1 MRIRKPLSI
10 LLICAMIITML
21 PVMSFAGDE
30 DGQTAEVSTKKSIS
44 LNAGDITEL
53 DYIYYGKWK
62 GNSIKWICPC
72 CGAIVRSTKI
82 LNIVCGDCNEQFIQA

>member
-30 DGQTAEVSTKKSIS
+30 DGQKAAANTGKAIR
-44 LNAGDITEL
+44 LNTDGIAGYNGKYH
-53 DYIYYGKWK
+53 YIYYGK
-62 GNSIKWICPC
+62 
-72 CGAIVRSTKI
+72 
-82 LNIVCGDCNEQFIQA
+82 

>member
-30 DGQTAEVSTKKSIS
+30 DGQTAAANTGKAIRLNTDGIAGCNNRKYLSLIHIS
-44 LNAGDITEL
+44 EPTR
-53 DYIYYGKWK
+53 
-62 GNSIKWICPC
+62 P
-72 CGAIVRSTKI
+72 
-82 LNIVCGDCNEQFIQA
+82 